1 MLKLLFVTFTGLAVF
16 RSTARAAQDAPPVPV
31 SADFT
36 SPSLAVGL
44 MPDRPAFAWFDVDSL
59 GKGRLTGNVV
69 MHRLLPPADHAMRL
83 ETLGKGRYAYR
94 PADGGDATW
103 EVTLAEGTITLI
115 SHHAEATSPFT
126 LVIDQKVN
134 HATLL
139 ATLTD
144 AYCVVQTPAVLHL
157 PDRGTFAVTSSDPK
171 STLSYTTKRNGDDHV
186 AVAFPPATA
195 EQGEVSYTL
204 HVTLIYRV
212 LPGVADDARYD
223 GYRRNF
229 LNLIQLNP
237 RLATLANNSSSDVC
251 GFCLYEYAELGRVA
265 PPLADGLTVLG
276 LVKTSVQRLI
286 DGKLSYGQVGYAPM
300 PEQAEIAAWSPPF
313 DSLDSR
319 PSWLISASYVI
330 LDGGETEWGR
340 TNWSKLCTW
349 ADEMTASD
357 SDGNGLIE
365 YPLSG
370 NRGHLK
376 GLGRTVRPANWWDTI
391 GFGHEDAYSNAL
403 AYRAYRLMAE
413 VATKLDHPADAERF
427 ARRADLILKNYVP
440 TLLNP
445 KSGLIAGWHSADG
458 DLHDY
463 AFTFVNGMA
472 VAVGLVPDKAQA
484 NAIMDRMMV
493 KFKAVGYDRF
503 DLGLP
508 GNLLPV
514 RQEDYLEENPRFGW
528 PSKADGS
535 DGFQIYEN
543 GGATACHTYWL
554 VKALYGLGRVEDARR
569 IYHPMLKSYAEGGFQ
584 GTCPG
589 TGMSVDWRD
598 WNGGCHGYEGFLVD
612 NYLALL
618 AVEDDLNARD

>member
-1 MLKLLFVTFTGLAVF
+1 MLNLLVPAFAGLAVF
-16 RSTARAAQDAPPVPV
+16 ASTALAAQDAPPVPA

-69 MHRLLPPADHAMRL
+69 MHRLLPPADPAMRL
-83 ETLGKGRYAYR
+83 EALGEGRYAYR

-103 EVTLAEGTITLI
+103 EVTPADDSITLT
-115 SHHAEATSPFT
+115 SHHADAASPFT

-139 ATLTD
+139 ANLTD

-157 PDRGTFAVTSSDPK
+157 PDRGTFAVSSSDPK
-171 STLSYTTKRNGDDHV
+171 STLSYTAKRNGDDHV

-195 EQGEVSYTL
+195 DQGKVSYKL
-204 HVTLIYRV
+204 AVTLIYRE

-237 RLATLANNSSSDVC
+237 RLGTLANNSSSDVC

-300 PEQAEIAAWSPPF
+300 PEQAEIARWSPPF

-330 LDGGETEWGR
+330 LDGGEAEWGR
-340 TNWSKLCTW
+340 TNWDKLRTW

-376 GLGRTVRPANWWDTI
+376 GLGQTVRPANWWDTI

-413 VATKLDHPADAERF
+413 AATKLDKPKDAERF
-427 ARRADLILKNYVP
+427 TGRADLILKNYVP

-445 KSGLIAGWHSADG
+445 ASGLIAGWHSADG
-458 DLHDY
+458 ELHDY

-472 VAVGLVPDKAQA
+472 VAVGLVPDTAEA
-484 NAIMDRMMV
+484 NAIMDRMMA
-493 KFKAVGYDRF
+493 KFEAVDYDRF

-554 VKALYGLGRVEDARR
+554 VKALYDLNRVEDARR
-569 IYHPMLKSYAEGGFQ
+569 IYRPMLKSYAEGGFQ
-584 GTCPG
+584 GTCPD

-618 AVEDDLNARD
+618 AVEDDLNAGD